1 MSAESRMLLWRVV
14 ATRWLTNTGLRLACF
29 LLWPFG
35 RPSKVERVCIHRNG
49 QIGDMVCALPAMQAI
64 RNRFP
69 NAQITLLS
77 SAGEAGNPGIEGLA
91 SALPWLDRVLSYSA
105 QSIAGMGGIKA
116 LRADLA
122 QQKFDLW
129 IALPQDLTNAQTEF
143 RNLIFA
149 RWVGVRWAGGFFVN
163 TVQRVLR
170 QQAQCCQF
178 ERESTLL
185 LDRVQSMGLG
195 IPGTD
200 GVFII
205 DEALEKNMQE
215 KIRQAGLLDGRPIL
229 AIAPGGKRPQNRWP
243 VERFSELARRWTDR
257 GGVVLVIG
265 GVSDAALA
273 ECIAA
278 NTNPSACVRFCGTT
292 TLVESIALL
301 RRCKVLA
308 ANDSGPM
315 HLAAAVGIPCVV
327 AFSARDFPVK
337 WFPHGAGHSVIRK
350 DVECSPCLTEQCT
363 HDNICITQITVEEM
377 WQALSL
383 HFPTLS
389 MA

>member
-143 RNLIFA
+143 RNLVFA

-163 TVQRVLR
+163 T
-170 QQAQCCQF
+170 C
-178 ERESTLL
+178 LL
-185 LDRVQSMGLG
+185 YTS
-195 IPGTD
+195 
-200 GVFII
+200 
-205 DEALEKNMQE
+205 
-215 KIRQAGLLDGRPIL
+215 
-229 AIAPGGKRPQNRWP
+229 
-243 VERFSELARRWTDR
+243 
-257 GGVVLVIG
+257 
-265 GVSDAALA
+265 
-273 ECIAA
+273 
-278 NTNPSACVRFCGTT
+278 PS
-292 TLVESIALL
+292 
-301 RRCKVLA
+301 
-308 ANDSGPM
+308 P
-315 HLAAAVGIPCVV
+315 
-327 AFSARDFPVK
+327 RD
-337 WFPHGAGHSVIRK
+337 
-350 DVECSPCLTEQCT
+350 
-363 HDNICITQITVEEM
+363 
-377 WQALSL
+377 
-383 HFPTLS
+383 
-389 MA
+389 